1 MKPTVPESR
10 MRETKSADR
19 ERGFIFSSQQRSR
32 FLNIL
37 VVDDDE
43 TMRALLDAALCREGF
58 QVQQASSGKKAYEEI
73 SKFKFDMVVM
83 DYDMPDM
90 TGLDTMLRLKA
101 ENITLPPTLILSAK
115 GSPDLVKQFID
126 AGAKDFMVKP
136 FTVPI
141 LLDRINRMAGTA
153 KKA

>member
-1 MKPTVPESR
+1 M
-10 MRETKSADR
+10 
-19 ERGFIFSSQQRSR
+19 
-32 FLNIL
+32 NIL

-58 QVQQASSGKKAYEEI
+58 EVQQADCGKKAFEEI
-73 SKFKFDMVVM
+73 GKFKFDLVIM
-83 DYDMPDM
+83 DHEMPDM
-90 TGLDTMLRLKA
+90 TGLETMLRLKA
-101 ENITLPPTLILSAK
+101 ENIALPPTIILSAK
-115 GSPDLVKQFID
+115 GSPDLVKQFIE

-141 LLDRINRMAGTA
+141 LLDRINRMIGTA

>member
-1 MKPTVPESR
+1 M
-10 MRETKSADR
+10 
-19 ERGFIFSSQQRSR
+19 
-32 FLNIL
+32 NIL

-43 TMRALLDAALCREGF
+43 TMRALLDAALSREGF
-58 QVQQASSGKKAYEEI
+58 EVQQADGGKKAYEEI

-83 DYDMPDM
+83 DHEMPDM

-101 ENITLPPTLILSAK
+101 ENVELPPIIILSAK
-115 GSPDLVKQFID
+115 GSPDLVKQFIE

-141 LLDRINRMAGTA
+141 LLDRINRMIGAA
-153 KKA
+153 KKG